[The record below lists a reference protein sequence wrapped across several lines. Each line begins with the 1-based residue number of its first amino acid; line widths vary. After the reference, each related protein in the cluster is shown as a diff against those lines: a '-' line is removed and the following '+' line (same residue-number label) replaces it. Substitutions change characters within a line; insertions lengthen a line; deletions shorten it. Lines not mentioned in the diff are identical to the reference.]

1 MAKLVGRTKGLDQR
15 KLKALE
21 KLLKEAGVSGNVN
34 ITSGLRDHD
43 EVFRIYNKR
52 IRREKLNKFR
62 YYTPRLIQH

>member
-1 MAKLVGRTKGLDQR
+1 MAKLTGKREGLDLR

-43 EVFRIYNKR
+43 EVFRIYNQR
-52 IRREKLNKFR
+52 INV
-62 YYTPRLIQH
+62 